1 MIIAQIPGQV
11 RPGGFSATG
20 VLDVTVITVNSTQ
33 GLMGA
38 LAKASGGDVIKLAA
52 GTYSNVTLKGLNFT
66 SGVTITSA
74 DPNKPAV
81 LTDLMITGSKG
92 IKVQGLELSNT
103 KNVDLAFQV
112 QGSSNIVLDNLDV
125 HGANNMV
132 AAMNTRLM
140 MIRSSSN
147 VQVLNSEFSNGWHG
161 ISMLNNKQVRIEDN
175 YFHDLRTDGVR
186 GGGNS
191 DLTIR
196 ANMFTNFHPQA
207 ADHPD
212 AIQLWT
218 ANTSQSS
225 SNIVIDQNVVTRG
238 TGTQIQGI
246 FLRDVVGSLPFNNV
260 TVTHNLIEGARGNG
274 IALNGVKTG
283 LVSNNTV
290 QGFPD
295 HKSGIQ
301 MSNSSG
307 VTVTNNLSTLFFGTL
322 KPIVGTKGNVVIP
335 VATDQGAATAT
346 QWLAQHSAFATAW
359 KAVDPKALASVFS
372 FKGGTV
378 PNPTPTPTPDS
389 DDSSALVLTEAM
401 AVDALAVD
409 TSALAA
415 ATVIAPAAAVAAATA
430 PDAGG
435 TVVDTGSALV
445 TAGTDTGAL
454 APTDGTTPVD
464 DASLASP
471 VEAVAADDEALI
483 IDTTVLTDEEDT
495 APANVIEV
503 SGGGVVDTMPGADHV
518 QIAVTGQLNHQ
529 DIIVQGFEVGVD
541 KIVLADARPGA
552 NPQAAPAFRFIDT
565 AAFSGTAGEVR
576 YVSNKNGIAVLIDS
590 DGDSIADLD
599 FSLPGVQSL
608 SVSDFIL

>member
-1 MIIAQIPGQV
+1 M
-11 RPGGFSATG
+11 
-20 VLDVTVITVNSTQ
+20 TVITVNSSQ
-33 GLMGA
+33 ALMGA

-52 GTYSNVTLKGLNFT
+52 GTYSNVTLKGLTFT

-81 LTDLMITGSKG
+81 LTDLTITGSKG
-92 IKVQGLELSNT
+92 ITVQGLELSNT
-103 KNVDLAFQV
+103 KNVDLAFQI
-112 QGSSNIVLDNLDV
+112 QGSSNIVLDNLDI
-125 HGANNMV
+125 HGTNNLP

-246 FLRDVVGSLPFNNV
+246 FLRDVTGSLPFNNV

-283 LVSNNTV
+283 IVTNNTV

-307 VTVTNNLSTLFFGTL
+307 VTVTNNQSTLFFGTL

-335 VATDQGAATAT
+335 VATDQGVATAA
-346 QWLAQHSAFATAW
+346 QWLKQHGAFAAAW
-359 KAVDPKALASVFS
+359 KLIDPQALSSVFHAS
-372 FKGGTV
+372 AGGT
-378 PNPTPTPTPDS
+378 PAPLPTLTS
-389 DDSSALVLTEAM
+389 DTSSALLLTKAM
-401 AVDALAVD
+401 AVDALAAD
-409 TSALAA
+409 DSALAA
-415 ATVIAPAAAVAAATA
+415 APVVAQAAAVTPATA
-430 PDAGG
+430 QDDGG
-435 TVVDTGSALV
+435 PVVDTGAAPV
-445 TAGTDTGAL
+445 TAGADTGAP
-454 APTDGTTPVD
+454 APADETTAVND
-464 DASLASP
+464 SSVTSP
-471 VEAVAADDEALI
+471 IAEGAADDEAI
-483 IDTTVLTDEEDT
+483 VVDTTVLTDEEDT
-495 APANVIEV
+495 VSANVIEV
-503 SGGGVVDTMPGADHV
+503 SGGGVVDTMPGVDHI
-518 QIAVTGQLNHQ
+518 QIAVTGQLSHD
-529 DIIVQGFEVGVD
+529 DIIVQGFETGVD

-552 NPQAAPAFRFIDT
+552 DPQAAQAFHFIDT

-576 YVSNKNGIAVLIDS
+576 YVSSKNGIAVLIDS
-590 DGDSIADLD
+590 DGDSVADLD
-599 FSLPGVQSL
+599 FSLPGVHSL

>member
-1 MIIAQIPGQV
+1 
-11 RPGGFSATG
+11 
-20 VLDVTVITVNSTQ
+20 
-33 GLMGA
+33 MGA

-66 SGVTITSA
+66 NGVTITSA

-81 LTDLMITGSKG
+81 LTDLTITGSKG
-92 IKVQGLELSNT
+92 ITVQGLELSNT
-103 KNVDLAFQV
+103 KNVDLAFQI
-112 QGSSNIVLDNLDV
+112 QGSSNIVLDNLDI
-125 HGANNMV
+125 HGTNNLP

-246 FLRDVVGSLPFNNV
+246 FLRDVTGSLPFNNV

-283 LVSNNTV
+283 IVTNNTV

-307 VTVTNNLSTLFFGTL
+307 VTVTNNQSTLFFGTL

-335 VATDQGAATAT
+335 VATDQGVATAA
-346 QWLAQHSAFATAW
+346 QWLKQHGAFAAAW
-359 KAVDPKALASVFS
+359 KLVDPQALSSVFHAS
-372 FKGGTV
+372 AGGT
-378 PNPTPTPTPDS
+378 PAPLPTLTS
-389 DDSSALVLTEAM
+389 DTSSALLLTKAM
-401 AVDALAVD
+401 AVDALAAD
-409 TSALAA
+409 DSALAA
-415 ATVIAPAAAVAAATA
+415 APVVAQAAAVTPATA
-430 PDAGG
+430 QDDGG
-435 TVVDTGSALV
+435 PVVDTGAAPV
-445 TAGTDTGAL
+445 AAGADTGAP
-454 APTDGTTPVD
+454 APAPADETTAVND
-464 DASLASP
+464 SSVTSP
-471 VEAVAADDEALI
+471 IAEGAADDEAI
-483 IDTTVLTDEEDT
+483 VVDTTVLTDEEDT
-495 APANVIEV
+495 VSANVIEV
-503 SGGGVVDTMPGADHV
+503 SGGGVVDTMPGVDHI
-518 QIAVTGQLNHQ
+518 QIAVTGQLSHD
-529 DIIVQGFEVGVD
+529 DIIVQGFETGVD

-552 NPQAAPAFRFIDT
+552 DPQAAQAFHFIDT

-576 YVSNKNGIAVLIDS
+576 YVSSKNGIAVLIDS
-590 DGDSIADLD
+590 DGDSVADLD
-599 FSLPGVQSL
+599 FSLPGVHSL

>member
-1 MIIAQIPGQV
+1 M
-11 RPGGFSATG
+11 
-20 VLDVTVITVNSTQ
+20 TVITVNSSQ
-33 GLMGA
+33 ALMGA

-66 SGVTITSA
+66 NGVTITSA

-81 LTDLMITGSKG
+81 LTDLTITGSKG
-92 IKVQGLELSNT
+92 ITVQGLELSNT
-103 KNVDLAFQV
+103 KNVDLAFQI
-112 QGSSNIVLDNLDV
+112 QGSSNIVLDNLDI
-125 HGANNMV
+125 HGTNNLP

-246 FLRDVVGSLPFNNV
+246 FLRDVTGSLPFNNV

-283 LVSNNTV
+283 IVTNNTV

-307 VTVTNNLSTLFFGTL
+307 VTVTNNQSTLFFGTL

-335 VATDQGAATAT
+335 VATDQGVATAA
-346 QWLAQHSAFATAW
+346 QWLKQHGAFAAAW
-359 KAVDPKALASVFS
+359 KLVDPQALSSVFHAS
-372 FKGGTV
+372 AGGT
-378 PNPTPTPTPDS
+378 PAPLPTLTS
-389 DDSSALVLTEAM
+389 DTSSALLLTKAM
-401 AVDALAVD
+401 AVDALAAD
-409 TSALAA
+409 DSALAA
-415 ATVIAPAAAVAAATA
+415 APVVAQAAAVTPATA
-430 PDAGG
+430 QDDGG
-435 TVVDTGSALV
+435 PVVDTGAAPV
-445 TAGTDTGAL
+445 AAGADTGAP
-454 APTDGTTPVD
+454 APAPADETTAVND
-464 DASLASP
+464 SSVTSP
-471 VEAVAADDEALI
+471 IAEGAADDEAI
-483 IDTTVLTDEEDT
+483 VVDTTVLTDEEDT
-495 APANVIEV
+495 VSANVIEV
-503 SGGGVVDTMPGADHV
+503 SGGGVVDTMPGVDHI
-518 QIAVTGQLNHQ
+518 QIAVTGQLSHD
-529 DIIVQGFEVGVD
+529 DIIVQGFETGVD

-552 NPQAAPAFRFIDT
+552 DPQAAQAFHFIDT

-576 YVSNKNGIAVLIDS
+576 YVSSKNGIAVLIDS
-590 DGDSIADLD
+590 DGDSVADLD
-599 FSLPGVQSL
+599 FSLPGVHSL